1 MSSGS
6 SGIRGSQWCQV
17 SLRTYIRVLH
27 YMIMGQLIPTR
38 HHISNHNLYD
48 SYPLTY

>member
-6 SGIRGSQWCQV
+6 SGIRGSQWCRV
-17 SLRTYIRVLH
+17 SLRTYTRVLH
-27 YMIMGQLIPTR
+27 YMMMGQLMPTH
-38 HHISNHNLYD
+38 HHICDHNFYD